1 MKTVLEIK
9 ISGNEVLQLIKTLF
23 SRLFFGF
30 SMIWYKK
37 VSGKKSSY
45 NWKCIW
51 ERRMFKTMEKRAW
64 YQKHPWLYSICRC
77 IEEKSVSRKRLRLDL
92 IFPRHRTF
100 VSLGVINSCDLIFWD
115 FIGRHHI
122 ILGKKVSG
130 IYKTLDFIS
139 RGILSWDLK
148 GL

>member
-1 MKTVLEIK
+1 MLRL
-9 ISGNEVLQLIKTLF
+9 NFLRLF
-23 SRLFFGF
+23 SWFQY
-30 SMIWYKK
+30 MILYKK
-37 VSGKKSSY
+37 FSGKKGLLQWKMHVKKDVY
-45 NWKCIW
+45 NHGKK
-51 ERRMFKTMEKRAW
+51 EFW
-64 YQKHPWLYSICRC
+64 YLKHLWAYSICRC